1 MYIFKAAVIGAGAM
15 GAGIAQVISFS
26 GLPVVLKDVD
36 QKFLD
41 KGMDTIRK
49 IYQTRVDKG
58 KMSAGEMDSKMSLV
72 IPALDY
78 AEFGDVDIVIEAVPE
93 KMALKQKIFAELDGV
108 CPEGTIFASNTSA
121 LSISRDGARH
131 PAPAQDDRDALF
143 QPGQRDEAGRDHQ
156 GRKHRRRDRQRSG
169 RVHRVAAQDSGRREG
184 MSWLSG
190 QSPAHAVPQRGDVV
204 PARGRGLGAG
214 Y

>member
-49 IYQTRVDKG
+49 IYKSRVDKG

-78 AEFGDVDIVIEAVPE
+78 SEFGDVDIIVEAVPE
-93 KMALKQKIFAELDGV
+93 RWRSSKILSSW
-108 CPEGTIFASNTSA
+108 TASA
-121 LSISRDGARH
+121 RRHHLYQQHVGAFDQRDGRAT
-131 PAPAQDDRDALF
+131 
-143 QPGQRDEAGRDHQ
+143 QRP
-156 GRKHRRRDRQRSG
+156 HR
-169 RVHRVAAQDSGRREG
+169 
-184 MSWLSG
+184 
-190 QSPAHAVPQRGDVV
+190 
-204 PARGRGLGAG
+204 
-214 Y
+214 